1 MPRLV
6 MRVFHHPGVF
16 DHHCRAR
23 ANLLKSSREIPSRS
37 SSRLGARSGTMS
49 ASADALIRGGD
60 LEAVA
65 GALDALELERGTGP
79 DWPWAAHV
87 LGHAA
92 LGNLAHARFV
102 HERAPAEAQALA
114 ELEAARELVAC
125 LAARDHP
132 GVHAAAASPAFTSA
146 LAPMVRHV
154 ALRHRADTI
163 ALIARAYTS
172 VAVAHVAACLGVSE
186 AEAIDMGTGLGW
198 VHDAPAGMFD
208 VVRPEPTERQGREA
222 VDVVQRLTELAV
234 VLDEAKK

>member
-1 MPRLV
+1 M
-6 MRVFHHPGVF
+6 
-16 DHHCRAR
+16 AR
-23 ANLLKSSREIPSRS
+23 I
-37 SSRLGARSGTMS
+37 
-49 ASADALIRGGD
+49 
-60 LEAVA
+60 
-65 GALDALELERGTGP
+65 
-79 DWPWAAHV
+79 
-87 LGHAA
+87 
-92 LGNLAHARFV
+92 
-102 HERAPAEAQALA
+102 
-114 ELEAARELVAC
+114 
-125 LAARDHP
+125 AARDHP

>member
-1 MPRLV
+1 
-6 MRVFHHPGVF
+6 
-16 DHHCRAR
+16 
-23 ANLLKSSREIPSRS
+23 
-37 SSRLGARSGTMS
+37 
-49 ASADALIRGGD
+49 
-60 LEAVA
+60 
-65 GALDALELERGTGP
+65 
-79 DWPWAAHV
+79 
-87 LGHAA
+87 
-92 LGNLAHARFV
+92 
-102 HERAPAEAQALA
+102 
-114 ELEAARELVAC
+114 
-125 LAARDHP
+125 
-132 GVHAAAASPAFTSA
+132 
-146 LAPMVRHV
+146 MVRHV